1 MAIESFTPHIAMPKL
16 IITNPDGTTVKYGLN
31 GRNFTVGRSEN
42 NDIVLPGG
50 SSSNHHA
57 VLKQSDAGDF
67 VITDL
72 DSTNKTRV
80 NQSVIQTSILRDGDA
95 LMFGDIQAMYESEFT
110 PAPKV
115 DQPTQI
121 YETQRPEP
129 SQPRATPGRQ
139 APGVH
144 NPLPGR
150 QPFPV
155 ARAAPGQGGGG
166 QMYTAT
172 DGCFAIFVLAGLSL
186 LSFAGGAWAHHS
198 QDHQGQDLITWIRS
212 VMAERQLAEKPADP
226 ARQP

>member
-1 MAIESFTPHIAMPKL
+1 MPKL

-144 NPLPGR
+144 TPLPGR